1 MDRMYIFILLR
12 VAMNMDSDGSADS
25 DTREEIMDA
34 TYNVLAE
41 YGYAELSMRRIA
53 DELGKSKSLLHYHYD
68 TKDDLLLAF
77 LDRFLD
83 QLDEWVQDIEA
94 DSHHERLLT
103 FVDQWTVDPEEQDRQ
118 EFWAAFLELRLRAPY
133 DPEFQKRLTTTNEAV
148 IETLAAIIEDGIT
161 AGEFRDVDAYRVAET
176 IISALEG
183 ARTRQATLER
193 TEAPRRVEQTIEEFI
208 IDQLILTEPLKQDQ

>member
-1 MDRMYIFILLR
+1 M
-12 VAMNMDSDGSADS
+12 ASDGSADS
-25 DTREEIMDA
+25 DTREEIMEA

-41 YGYAELSMRRIA
+41 HGYAELSMRRIA

-68 TKDDLLLAF
+68 TKDELLLAF

-83 QLDEWVQDIEA
+83 RLDEWVQDIEA
-94 DSHHERLLT
+94 DTHRERLLT

-118 EFWAAFLELRLRAPY
+118 EFWTAFLELRLRAPY

-148 IETLAAIIEDGIT
+148 IETLAEIIEDGIA
-161 AGEFRDVDAYRVAET
+161 AGEFRDVNAYRVAET

-193 TEAPRRVEQTIEEFI
+193 SEAPQRVEQTIEEFI
-208 IDQLILTEPLKQDQ
+208 IEQLNRTEPLHREQ